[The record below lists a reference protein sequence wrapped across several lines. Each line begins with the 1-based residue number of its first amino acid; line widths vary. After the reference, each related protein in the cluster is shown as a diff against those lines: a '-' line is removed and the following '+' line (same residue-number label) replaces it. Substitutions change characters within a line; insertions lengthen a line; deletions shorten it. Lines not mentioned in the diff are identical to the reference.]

1 MTGSVRR
8 ATAVL
13 AALAGA
19 LMALGLGVA
28 TAAPAT
34 GAQPL
39 GGQVVAVGA
48 WDTANIPSAVTA
60 VQAVADREATRAV
73 AAVRT
78 VVQGFRGWPAAAI
91 QVFVTALLLLSVAAW
106 HRSTP
111 RAESVPQ
118 RVGAPRSPPRAI
130 RS

>member
-13 AALAGA
+13 AALASA

-28 TAAPAT
+28 TADPAS
-34 GAQPL
+34 GVQPL
-39 GGQVVAVGA
+39 GGQVVAAGA
-48 WDTANIPSAVTA
+48 WDSADVPSAVTA
-60 VQAVADREATRAV
+60 VQTVADREVTRAV
-73 AAVRT
+73 VAVRT
-78 VVQGFRGWPAAAI
+78 VVQGFRGWSAAAL
-91 QVFVTALLLLSVAAW
+91 QVFGTALLLLCVAAW
-106 HRSTP
+106 QRSAP
-111 RAESVPQ
+111 RSESVPQ

>member
-1 MTGSVRR
+1 MTGSGRR

-28 TAAPAT
+28 KAGPATAAE
-34 GAQPL
+34 PL
-39 GGQVVAVGA
+39 GGQVVTAGA
-48 WDTANIPSAVTA
+48 WDRADIPSAVTA
-60 VQAVADREATRAV
+60 VQTVADREATRAV
-73 AAVRT
+73 VAVRT
-78 VVQGFRGWPAAAI
+78 VVQGFRGWSAAAI
-91 QVFVTALLLLSVAAW
+91 QVFVTALLLLCVAAW
-106 HRSTP
+106 QRSAP
-111 RAESVPQ
+111 RTESVPQ